1 MATFSVNDQ
10 TRRIRAVVSSTEQ
23 QEFSV
28 AFQSNQTTDIKVFV
42 DGTQKT
48 EGTHYDIKDTTGGS
62 AVNGIAA
69 DGTCVVKFRHDS
81 GAGIDHRPTQ
91 NQVVTIISDIALAR
105 TSVYTAGGNITA
117 ASLESD
123 FDTVTMQ
130 MAEREEAAS
139 RALTA
144 PKFDPTDIDMTLP
157 DKDARKGKGLAFNAT
172 TGNPEAT
179 TFGDIT
185 SISAGNGIAGGGT
198 TGAITIEIDSTV
210 ATLTGSQTLTNKTID
225 ASQLVGTIAD
235 GLIPEAASDSAG
247 LMPAADK
254 AKLDGIEAS
263 ADVTDAANVTAAGAL
278 MDSEVTNLA
287 EVKAFSSADYA
298 TAAQGVTAD
307 AANVTA
313 NAALPKAGGTMS
325 GDLNLNNNHL
335 ILDDTGGNNTSINAP
350 FASAIYFTISGTNE
364 LLLQSFALR
373 PNVDKGLS
381 LGHTSDRWDVLYAN
395 TANISVADGTA
406 PLVITSTTKVD
417 NLNVDKL
424 DDQDG
429 SYYLDAGN
437 FTGTFSNV
445 DIDGG
450 AIDGVTI
457 GTNSAVTDLRVDRLK
472 LNTNTISN
480 TTTNDHITLA
490 PNGTGDV
497 RMVTDG
503 LKIGDSNADV
513 TLTTIGTG
521 DLTLSTNEG
530 TDTGTIVIADG
541 ANGNI
546 SLTPDGTGV
555 VQIDGSNGVSI
566 ESGVVS
572 VKNGGTQSEVR
583 LYCESSNAHY
593 AGLKAPAH
601 SEFSGDVTST
611 LPAATGILIGTAN
624 ADAPATTTSSSDADH
639 VLVNDGGVLKKI
651 TPANLGI
658 GGGGGGGGSFL
669 PLSGGTLTGDLTLGG
684 ALVEEVYNLTGQVLD
699 PSNGTLQYKI
709 LGGNTTFTETFSDG
723 ESITLMIDDG
733 AAYTVTWPTMTWASG
748 SAPTLATSGYTT
760 VVLWHQGQLY
770 GAVAS

>member
-10 TRRIRAVVSSTEQ
+10 TRRIRAVVSSSEQ

-235 GLIPEAASDSAG
+235 GRIPEAASDSAG
-247 LMPAADK
+247 LMSAADK
-254 AKLDGIEAS
+254 TKLDGIEAS

-287 EVKAFSSADYA
+287 EVKAFNSADYA

-307 AANVTA
+307 AAQVTA
-313 NAALPKAGGTMS
+313 DAALPKAGGTMT
-325 GDLNLNNNHL
+325 GDLNLNNVNL
-335 ILDDTGGNNTSINAP
+335 ILDDTSGNNTSINAP
-350 FASAIYFTISGTNE
+350 FAGAIYFTTSGTVE

-373 PNVDKGLS
+373 PNADKGLD
-381 LGHTSDRWDVLYAN
+381 LGSTSNRWDVLYAN

-417 NLNVDKL
+417 NLNADKL
-424 DDQDG
+424 DDQEG

-437 FTGTFSNV
+437 LTGTFNNV

-457 GTNSAVTDLRVDRLK
+457 GTNSAVSDLRVGGFRLTS
-472 LNTNTISN
+472 NNIFGTVTNQNIVIS
-480 TTTNDHITLA
+480 
-490 PNGTGDV
+490 PEGTGDV
-497 RMVTDG
+497 SLIADTVN
-503 LKIGDSNADV
+503 IGDLNADA
-513 TLTTIGTG
+513 TITTRGTG
-521 DLTLSTNEG
+521 DLTINTNSG
-530 TDTGTIVIADG
+530 TDSGSIVLADA

-546 SLTPDGTGV
+546 SLTPNGTGV

-566 ESGVVS
+566 ESGVIA

-624 ADAPATTTSSSDADH
+624 ADAPTTTTSSSDADH

-658 GGGGGGGGSFL
+658 GGGGGGGGAFL

-684 ALVEEVYNLTGQVLD
+684 ALVEEVYNLTGTVLD

-733 AAYTVTWPTMTWASG
+733 SAYTVTWPTMTWASG